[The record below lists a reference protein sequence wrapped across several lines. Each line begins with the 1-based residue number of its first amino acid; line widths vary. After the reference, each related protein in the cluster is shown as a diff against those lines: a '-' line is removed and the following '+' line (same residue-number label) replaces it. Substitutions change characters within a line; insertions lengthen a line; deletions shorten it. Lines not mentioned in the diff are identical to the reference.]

1 MQEKLVKKDGEEY
14 VKMIREKII
23 AFFNIKLGKGSA
35 SLMKEFN
42 EKIMEFKNTEVSV
55 NRLLKSIS
63 SWQES

>member
-1 MQEKLVKKDGEEY
+1 
-14 VKMIREKII
+14 MIREKII